1 LTSSSLGR
9 FERIARRAHRVHEA
23 SSERK
28 EPLHPFE
35 QRNIAGAFPTI
46 VTRLFDDGHYA
57 QATFEAAKFVD
68 KEVQRHS
75 KLSTSGF
82 KLMMAA
88 LAAENP
94 VLKLTPCKTES
105 ETDEQKGFQFIFAG
119 TSMAIR
125 NPRGHE
131 HSVPDDV
138 DTCLDH
144 LGLLSLLLRRLAE
157 AGFK

>member
-1 LTSSSLGR
+1 MTTNSLER
-9 FERIARRAHRVHEA
+9 FERAARRAHTVHEPTA
-23 SSERK
+23 ERA

-35 QRNIAGAFPTI
+35 QRNISSAFP
-46 VTRLFDDGHYA
+46 VLVSRLFDDGYYA

-75 KLSTSGF
+75 KLSVSGF

-88 LAAENP
+88 LASENP
-94 VLKLTPCKTES
+94 VVKLTPCATES

-119 TSMAIR
+119 SSMAIR

-144 LGLLSLLLRRLAE
+144 LSLLSLLLRRLAE
-157 AGFK
+157 AGEK